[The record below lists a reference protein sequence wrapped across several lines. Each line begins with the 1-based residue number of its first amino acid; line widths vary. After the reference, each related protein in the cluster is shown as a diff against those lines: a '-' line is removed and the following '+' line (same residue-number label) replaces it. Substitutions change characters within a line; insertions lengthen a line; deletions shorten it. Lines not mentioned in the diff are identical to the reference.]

1 MRFDGRGITVALRRE
16 PRRWR
21 ISGPGRRTKVEE
33 KMRRDGDGGRRRRR
47 RRTRQTLV
55 RAAVARLF
63 IVACARAKFSDTD
76 MYVRSDYFLPLAP
89 RARQK
94 SGAERRGA
102 LAADWY
108 QLQLGASFSAAGAD
122 RSYPPRCRDSSRLIT
137 RSLSGLGATREEEE
151 EEDRRAPKN
160 DRGSRHVGDYNRRG
174 YTVAV

>member
-1 MRFDGRGITVALRRE
+1 MHTV
-16 PRRWR
+16 
-21 ISGPGRRTKVEE
+21 RT
-33 KMRRDGDGGRRRRR
+33 
-47 RRTRQTLV
+47 
-55 RAAVARLF
+55 
-63 IVACARAKFSDTD
+63 
-76 MYVRSDYFLPLAP
+76 YVRSDYFLPLAP
-89 RARQK
+89 RAISRANLPARETK
-94 SGAERRGA
+94 ARRGA

-151 EEDRRAPKN
+151 EEDRRASKN